1 MSEMELKDLEGEFQL
16 RSPEVKNLQDYIKS
30 RNTAM
35 LVIMFTDLKGFTA
48 LTEEKGDNFSN
59 TLRKFHDETMTRV
72 IETDNVG
79 KIIKFIGDS
88 VMAVFAEPTQA
99 VDRAMA
105 IQREFRDNIQTHPKL
120 SEISVRIGLHMG
132 QVAVDNSIQTDIFGR
147 HVNRAARIEA
157 IADGGQIFMTYPV
170 FDSAKGW
177 LAERPALGW
186 ARHGNYELKGIAD
199 PIEVIEV
206 YDSRYFEPVPPK
218 KAKKVSGLP
227 PVLALAGAFLL
238 GVMLTLGLQW
248 LANNVFLAK
257 PVVYLYDLFETD
269 LALGD
274 EYPILIDPITPTES
288 NQNYILQ
295 HDLEPGKHAL
305 WFRNDFRVVLATFE
319 VGHGENRIK
328 PEWET
333 FRFPILEHRF
343 IFEENDVYMTYE
355 ETLPLPLIQEDW
367 SVTEDTM
374 TIKYR
379 IKREESQ
386 DASFEERRGYVDYE
400 GDITIIHP
408 NGTKVMPISYRRDY
422 SQGSNWT
429 DKSLI
434 MEEENYYSEY
444 SIYTSRDFIELKTFT
459 YFNLPWDRD

>member
-1 MSEMELKDLEGEFQL
+1 MSEIELKDLEGEFQL

-30 RNTAM
+30 RNTAI

-177 LAERPALGW
+177 LAERPTLGW

-206 YDSRYFEPVPPK
+206 YDSRYFKPVPPQ
-218 KAKKVSGLP
+218 KARKVS
-227 PVLALAGAFLL
+227 AFRL
-238 GVMLTLGLQW
+238 
-248 LANNVFLAK
+248 
-257 PVVYLYDLFETD
+257 
-269 LALGD
+269 
-274 EYPILIDPITPTES
+274 S
-288 NQNYILQ
+288 
-295 HDLEPGKHAL
+295 
-305 WFRNDFRVVLATFE
+305 
-319 VGHGENRIK
+319 
-328 PEWET
+328 
-333 FRFPILEHRF
+333 
-343 IFEENDVYMTYE
+343 
-355 ETLPLPLIQEDW
+355 
-367 SVTEDTM
+367 
-374 TIKYR
+374 
-379 IKREESQ
+379 
-386 DASFEERRGYVDYE
+386 
-400 GDITIIHP
+400 
-408 NGTKVMPISYRRDY
+408 
-422 SQGSNWT
+422 
-429 DKSLI
+429 
-434 MEEENYYSEY
+434 
-444 SIYTSRDFIELKTFT
+444 
-459 YFNLPWDRD
+459 LPWPGPSS

>member
-1 MSEMELKDLEGEFQL
+1 
-16 RSPEVKNLQDYIKS
+16 
-30 RNTAM
+30 
-35 LVIMFTDLKGFTA
+35 
-48 LTEEKGDNFSN
+48 
-59 TLRKFHDETMTRV
+59 
-72 IETDNVG
+72 
-79 KIIKFIGDS
+79 
-88 VMAVFAEPTQA
+88 
-99 VDRAMA
+99 
-105 IQREFRDNIQTHPKL
+105 
-120 SEISVRIGLHMG
+120 
-132 QVAVDNSIQTDIFGR
+132 
-147 HVNRAARIEA
+147 
-157 IADGGQIFMTYPV
+157 
-170 FDSAKGW
+170 
-177 LAERPALGW
+177 
-186 ARHGNYELKGIAD
+186 
-199 PIEVIEV
+199 
-206 YDSRYFEPVPPK
+206 
-218 KAKKVSGLP
+218 
-227 PVLALAGAFLL
+227 LAGAFLL

-333 FRFPILEHRF
+333 YRFPILEHRF

-422 SQGSNWT
+422 NQGSNWT